1 MLIYLLL
8 VLLLLLVFIAY
19 ILSKKDILSPP
30 NIFAGGFIISILFA
44 IPNLEKW
51 NFDMGERTFWVVF
64 LGILAFNIGFFLI
77 YYIYINIKNK
87 NKYLLTINNCNLI
100 TIKTTKIICFLI
112 IELITIYLIY
122 SELNRIGAAFGAGD
136 TLTDKI
142 LAYRI
147 NTTFR
152 GEEEA
157 AMASYV
163 GSLYS
168 FCSMSTNILIY
179 IVINNYFVNKSINK
193 LYLISILLTVMASFL
208 FGNRG
213 IFVSFLLYTIMM
225 VYIFKLRSCKW
236 KYNIEYK
243 SICKLIL
250 GLVIFL
256 MAFPTIGL
264 VIVGRASDEVNLFS
278 SETFS
283 AIMDGLGVY
292 IGAPLK
298 LLDLF
303 LYDNF
308 EDTLALPIGY
318 ATFIQFY
325 KWLSK
330 NLEIPSWNITQ
341 FGLEFREDNFSFL
354 GNVYTTFR
362 PFFTDFGY
370 LGVIILSLI
379 LGLIL
384 GVLYYYLKHTYKM
397 FSIKNID
404 YILVLYSLITSKLLL
419 SFFSDKIYEFIFT
432 IGFIKMLILFKVF
445 EYIFVDKIKIKQK

>member
-8 VLLLLLVFIAY
+8 LLLLLLACIAY

-30 NIFAGGFIISILFA
+30 NIFSGGFIISILFA
-44 IPNLEKW
+44 IPNLGKW
-51 NFDMGERTFWVVF
+51 NFDMGERTFWVIF

-77 YYIYINIKNK
+77 YYTNINIKNK
-87 NKYLLTINNCNLI
+87 NILTTNNCNLI
-100 TIKTTKIICFLI
+100 TIKTSRMICFLI

-122 SELNRIGAAFGAGD
+122 SELNRIGAIFGAGD

-142 LAYRI
+142 VTYRI

-179 IVINNYFVNKSINK
+179 IVINNYFINKSINK
-193 LYLISILLTVMASFL
+193 LYCISILLTVLASFL

-236 KYNIEYK
+236 IYKIKYK
-243 SICKLIL
+243 FICKLVL
-250 GLVIFL
+250 GSIIFL

-264 VIVGRASDEVNLFS
+264 IAVGRASDEIDLFS
-278 SETFS
+278 GEIVSTIVE
-283 AIMDGLGVY
+283 GLGVY

-308 EDTLALPIGY
+308 EDTLNLPVGY

-330 NLEIPSWNITQ
+330 NLDIPSWNITQ
-341 FGLEFREDNFSFL
+341 FGLEFREDNLSYL

-370 LGVIILSLI
+370 VGVIVLSLI

-384 GVLYYYLKHTYKM
+384 GLLYYYLKHSYKM
-397 FSIKNID
+397 FSVKNID
-404 YILVLYSLITSKLLL
+404 YILILYSLVTSKLLL

-432 IGFIKMLILFKVF
+432 IGFIKMLILFKIF
-445 EYIFVDKIKIKQK
+445 EYIFVDKTKLKEK